1 MTVIND
7 ASGFIYTAM
16 TNFLLSDAG
25 SSLTNS
31 GYTMAI
37 KAIGDENFSGS
48 VIKLNGVRIKSC
60 GGLNFQ
66 QSGGDVQTFEIGC
79 SAVDFNTTPGA
90 MAGVA
95 GITGALGSLF
105 G

>member
-7 ASGFIYTAM
+7 ASGYIYTAM

-60 GGLNFQ
+60 GGLSFQ
-66 QSGGDVQTFEIGC
+66 QSGGDV
-79 SAVDFNTTPGA
+79 
-90 MAGVA
+90 
-95 GITGALGSLF
+95 
-105 G
+105 